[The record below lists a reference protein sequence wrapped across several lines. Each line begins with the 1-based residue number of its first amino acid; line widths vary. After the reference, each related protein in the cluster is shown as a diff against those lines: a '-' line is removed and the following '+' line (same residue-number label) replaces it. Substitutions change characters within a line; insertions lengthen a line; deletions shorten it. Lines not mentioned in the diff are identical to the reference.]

1 MQNVLKFIKQ
11 KNMFEE
17 GEIVGV
23 ACSGGI
29 DSISLLHFLH
39 ENREEL
45 DIEVVAIN
53 VDHRIRENSARDSA
67 FVAEFCRENRIRCH
81 RLSVDSRTIAKENK
95 YTSEE
100 AARVGRY
107 GLFDAMLQKGIVD
120 KIALGHHLKDQVETI
135 LLNIFRGCGLKGAGG
150 MEAVRGK
157 FVRPFL
163 NTTKEDIISYAAKNA
178 LSYVDDETNFECD
191 CSRNLIRNKI
201 MPLIQNNWPNI
212 EQNIM
217 SFSALCK
224 MDDEYISKQI
234 SYDSLTYENSCVKI
248 PLSYFLFKPSVKTRI
263 IRHALE
269 YLNHSKDIERKH
281 LDMLCDMAQN
291 SQNGTKICLPN
302 GLVCHKEYDYIALS
316 VKKPD
321 PYFAPIPFKV
331 GEYEFADFGK
341 VKFKKVKNFDVESA
355 GPNNLLVDFKKLPK
369 NCVIRMREEGD
380 VFTPFG
386 SSSKKLKDYFI
397 DKKIPQRQRG
407 LIPLI
412 ACEKEVLAVVG
423 YEISDKVKID
433 SFTEIACQITKI

>member
-1 MQNVLKFIKQ
+1 MQKVLNFIKQ

-39 ENREEL
+39 ENKEEL

-53 VDHRIRENSARDSA
+53 VDHRIRENSASDSA

-95 YTSEE
+95 YTLEE
-100 AARVGRY
+100 AARIGRY
-107 GLFDAMLQKGIVD
+107 GLFDALLQKGIVD
-120 KIALGHHLKDQVETI
+120 KIALGHHVKDQVETI
-135 LLNIFRGCGLKGAGG
+135 LLNIFRGCGLKGASG
-150 MEAVRGK
+150 MEPIRGK

-163 NTTKEDIISYAAKNA
+163 NTTKEEIITYAAKNT

-201 MPLIQNNWPNI
+201 MPLIQSNWPNI

-217 SFSALCK
+217 SFASLCK
-224 MDDEYISKQI
+224 MDDEYISNQI
-234 SYDSLTYENSCVKI
+234 SYDSLTYEKNCVKV
-248 PLSYFLFKPSVKTRI
+248 PLSYFLFKQSVKTRI

-281 LDMLCDMAQN
+281 LEILCDMAQN
-291 SQNGTKICLPN
+291 SQNGTKISLPN
-302 GLVCHKEYDYIALS
+302 GLICHKEYDSIALS
-316 VKKPD
+316 IKKPA
-321 PYFAPIPFKV
+321 PYFAPIPFKT
-331 GEYEFADFGK
+331 GEYDFADFGQ
-341 VKFKKVKNFDVESA
+341 VKFKKIKNFDVKLA
-355 GPNNLLVDFKKLPK
+355 GANNLLFDAKKLPK

-380 VFTPFG
+380 IFTPYK
-386 SSSKKLKDYFI
+386 SSTKKLKDYFI
-397 DKKIPQRQRG
+397 DKKIPQRQRS

-412 ACEKEVLAVVG
+412 ACEKEILAVVG
-423 YEISDKVKID
+423 YEISDKIKID
-433 SFTEIACQITKI
+433 STTTLACEILKK